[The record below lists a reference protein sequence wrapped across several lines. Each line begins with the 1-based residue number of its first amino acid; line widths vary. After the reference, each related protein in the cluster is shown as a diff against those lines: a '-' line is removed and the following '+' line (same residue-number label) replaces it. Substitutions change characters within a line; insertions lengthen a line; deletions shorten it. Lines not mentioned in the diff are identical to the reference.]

1 MDKRRAAAVLQEVA
15 ALLELKGAN
24 PFKVRAFTNGARSI
38 LALEE
43 DLETLVR
50 EKRLSQIPGIG
61 KGLERDLTELVT
73 TGSLA
78 AHEELRA
85 SMPPGLS
92 ALLRVPGLGPKKIRL
107 LWEQLQIGDLDALEA
122 ACRTGRLRELEGFGE
137 KTSQK
142 ILEGLEY
149 ARKLEGRVLW
159 SVAHRVGSTI
169 REELEKHPHV
179 TRAAVAGSVR
189 RCMETVHDV
198 DLLASV
204 EEEHREEVMNAFAS
218 GAWAARVA
226 GRGPTKSSVITLEGL
241 QVDLRAVSE
250 AEFPFAL
257 HHFTGSKEHN
267 TKLRGMAKARGL
279 KMSEWGMFRGDE
291 LLPARDETEVFA
303 LLNLPYIA
311 PEMRED
317 RGEIEAAMAGTL
329 PHLVEKQSI
338 RGVLHSHTTASD
350 GKATLREMAQGA
362 RDRGFEFLGIAD
374 HSPSAFYAN
383 GLDPTRLRMQAAEV
397 RGFNAEKSGLTILHG
412 VESDIRDDGSLDYDD
427 EILAT
432 LDFVVASIH
441 SRFAMT
447 KETMTERILTAIRHP
462 AVAVLGHM
470 TGRRLLQREGYE
482 VDVERILEEAARL
495 GVAVEI
501 NGHPQR
507 LDLDWR
513 HLRRA
518 ISLGVTLSI
527 GPDAHSVAGLDDTWI
542 GLGIAR
548 KGWVEPA
555 NLLNCRSVEDVL
567 SFCRRRRENWRPES
581 GARSRY
587 GARGERIA

>member
-15 ALLELKGAN
+15 ALLELTGAN

-38 LALEE
+38 LSLEE
-43 DLETLVR
+43 DLETVVR
-50 EKRLSQIPGIG
+50 ERRLSKIPGIG

-73 TGSLA
+73 TGTMR

-85 SMPPGLS
+85 SMPTGL
-92 ALLRVPGLGPKKIRL
+92 AGLLRVPGLGPKKIRI
-107 LWEQLQIGDLDALEA
+107 LWEQIGIGDLDALEA

-137 KTSQK
+137 KTEQK

-149 ARKLEGRVLW
+149 ARKFEGRVLW
-159 SVAHRVGSTI
+159 SVAHRVGNSI
-169 REELEKHPHV
+169 LEELQKHPRV
-179 TRAAVAGSVR
+179 ARAAVAGSVR
-189 RCMETVHDV
+189 RCVETVHDV

-204 EEEHREEVMNAFAS
+204 EEGHREEVMAAFTS
-218 GAWAARVA
+218 STWAARVA

-241 QVDLRAVSE
+241 QVDLRAVSD

-267 TKLRGMAKARGL
+267 TKLRGMAKGRGL
-279 KMSEWGMFRGDE
+279 KMSEWGMFRGEE

-303 LLNLPYIA
+303 LLDLPYIA

-317 RGEIEAAMAGTL
+317 QGEIEAAMAGQL
-329 PHLVEKQSI
+329 PRLVEKDSI
-338 RGVLHSHTTASD
+338 RGVLHAHTTASD
-350 GKATLREMAQGA
+350 GKATLREMAEGA
-362 RDRGFEFLGIAD
+362 GERGFEFLGIAD

-383 GLDPTRLRMQAAEV
+383 GLDAARLRIQGAEI
-397 RGFNAEKSGLTILHG
+397 RALNAEKTGPTILHG
-412 VESDIRDDGSLDYDD
+412 AESDIRDDGSLDYDD
-427 EILAT
+427 DVLAT

-447 KETMTERILTAIRHP
+447 MEKMTERILTAIRHP
-462 AVAVLGHM
+462 AVAVLGHL

-482 VDVERILEEAARL
+482 VDVDRILEEAARL
-495 GVAVEI
+495 GVAIEI

-518 ISLGVTLSI
+518 VSLGVTLSI
-527 GPDAHSVAGLDDTWI
+527 GPDAHSVESLDHTWI

-548 KGWVEPA
+548 KGWLEPA
-555 NLLNCRSVEDVL
+555 HLLNCRSVEDVL
-567 SFCRRRRENWRPES
+567 SFCRRRRENWRPDS

-587 GARGERIA
+587 GAQGERIA

>member
-50 EKRLSQIPGIG
+50 EKRLSKIPGIG

-73 TGSLA
+73 TGSLQ

-85 SMPPGLS
+85 SMPVGL
-92 ALLRVPGLGPKKIRL
+92 AGLLRVPGLGPKKVRV
-107 LWEQLQIGDLDALEA
+107 LWEELSIGDLDALEV
-122 ACRTGRLRELEGFGE
+122 ACRTGRLRDLEGFGA
-137 KTSQK
+137 KTEQK
-142 ILEGLEY
+142 ILEGLDY
-149 ARKLEGRVLW
+149 ARKFEGRVLW
-159 SVAHRVGSTI
+159 SVGQRVGSVI
-169 REELEKHPHV
+169 REELERHPRV
-179 TRAAVAGSVR
+179 ARVAVAGSVR
-189 RCMETVHDV
+189 RRVETVHDV
-198 DLLASV
+198 DVLVSV
-204 EEEHREEVMNAFAS
+204 EEEHREEVMTAFTS
-218 GAWAARVA
+218 GTWAARIE
-226 GRGPTKSSVITLEGL
+226 GRGPTKSSVITVDGV
-241 QVDLRAVSE
+241 QVDLRAVSK

-279 KMSEWGMFRGDE
+279 KMSEWGMFRGEE

-303 LLNLPYIA
+303 LLDLPYIA
-311 PEMRED
+311 PEIRENQ
-317 RGEIEAAMAGTL
+317 GEIEAAMAGTL
-329 PHLVEKQSI
+329 PRLVEKESI
-338 RGVLHSHTTASD
+338 RGVLHAHTTASD
-350 GKATLREMAQGA
+350 GKATLREMAEGA
-362 RDRGFEFLGIAD
+362 KARGFEFLGIAD

-383 GLDPTRLRMQAAEV
+383 GLDAARLYAQAAEI
-397 RGFNAEKSGLTILHG
+397 RALNAEHPGIAILHG
-412 VESDIRDDGSLDYDD
+412 VESDIRDDGCLDFDD
-427 EILAT
+427 DVLAT

-441 SRFAMT
+441 SRFGMT

-462 AVAVLGHM
+462 AVAVLGHL

-482 VDVERILEEAARL
+482 VDVERILEEAGRL

-501 NGHPQR
+501 NGNPQR

-513 HLRRA
+513 HLRHA
-518 ISLGVTLSI
+518 VSLGVTLSI
-527 GPDAHSVAGLDDTWI
+527 GPDAHSVASLDDTWI

-548 KGWVEPA
+548 KGWLEPE

-567 SFCRRRRENWRPES
+567 SFCRRRRENWRPDS

-587 GARGERIA
+587 GAQGERIA